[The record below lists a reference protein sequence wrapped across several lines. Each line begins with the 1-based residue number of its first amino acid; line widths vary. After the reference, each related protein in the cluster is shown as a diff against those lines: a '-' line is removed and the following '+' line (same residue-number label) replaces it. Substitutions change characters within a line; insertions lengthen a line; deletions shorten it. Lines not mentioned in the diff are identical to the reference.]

1 MEIILTHLQ
10 INYPIWFQIF
20 RYSIPVVRICC
31 LVCVSLGISGDLRY
45 HPASVGSL
53 CSEWTK
59 RQEQSCSKK
68 ATLGVLTWM
77 HLASQMFT
85 ESILKVLFSF
95 VRPDLRLLLCDD
107 FKDYPRRGKFTEATR
122 LKNSSMSK
130 AFLHLIWPSYHFQ
143 NLVEQIWLRKV
154 YTYIMHGNFMCCL
167 DVAESIF
174 RISYRWTFQPFNT
187 ATKPHMGVMKIVPP
201 IARCVWQKQKFI

>member
-1 MEIILTHLQ
+1 
-10 INYPIWFQIF
+10 
-20 RYSIPVVRICC
+20 
-31 LVCVSLGISGDLRY
+31 
-45 HPASVGSL
+45 
-53 CSEWTK
+53 
-59 RQEQSCSKK
+59 
-68 ATLGVLTWM
+68 M
-77 HLASQMFT
+77 HLGSQMFT

-122 LKNSSMSK
+122 LKKSSMSK

-174 RISYRWTFQPFNT
+174 RISHRWTFQPFNT
-187 ATKPHMGVMKIVPP
+187 ATKPHMGLMKILPP
-201 IARCVWQKQKFI
+201 IANCVWQKQKLISKAIAVWTQWHFETYFCRSVCVSVIFPQKIQQPKLSKNPYFSLELPMGRSS